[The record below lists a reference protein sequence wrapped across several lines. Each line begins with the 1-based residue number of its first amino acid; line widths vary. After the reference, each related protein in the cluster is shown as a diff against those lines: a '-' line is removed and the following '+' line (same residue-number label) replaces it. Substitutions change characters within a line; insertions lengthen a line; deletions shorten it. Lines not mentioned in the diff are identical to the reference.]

1 MPALLLLLSLLCP
14 PSLAG
19 TAGASNVSQ
28 DGLASALRG
37 LLREAAA
44 GTVVVA
50 MGSDAARAVEKEA
63 ASDGLTVTVRTASP
77 VGDRATE
84 LKRARGTAACMVVV
98 EATGTRSFGLSL
110 DCAEPGPTAAA
121 ATGGVQAAD
130 LRAFSFSK
138 VVFRLEPGQA
148 VGQSWVAAVPRDVR
162 WATDLAASTGSTEIR
177 ALERLRAAGLPA
189 RGAEDLLFG
198 QDRSA
203 EAPLVLGGEVRQV
216 QVEAA
221 GTLLKRINRVSLVV
235 EWQLFD
241 RKSQQ
246 VVSRISAHGVAEAEV
261 LDNLLL
267 DQAVL
272 ASVSALGRDPR
283 FQAALAP
290 VAAAAVVSF
299 DGPLTLPACG
309 AAARTLPADL
319 TPALGAVL
327 PVHVDGGVGAGVL
340 ISSEGWVLTAAHV
353 VEGSS
358 QVMVALGE
366 GGMRLPAQVSR
377 VQPAADVALL
387 KIPGSGY
394 PCLPLST
401 AVTAPVGTP
410 VFAAGA
416 PMGQALG
423 VSVTQGIVSGW
434 RRWQDG
440 ALLQTDASL
449 SPGHSGGPLLGPDG
463 TVLAVISFKL
473 VAEGVEGMGFGVPS
487 AEALRALSVELGP

>member
-14 PSLAG
+14 PGLAG
-19 TAGASNVSQ
+19 TTGATTVSQ
-28 DGLASALRG
+28 DGLAMALRG

-63 ASDGLTVTVRTASP
+63 ASDGLAVTVRTASP

-98 EATGTRSFGLSL
+98 EATGTRSFGLRL
-110 DCAEPGPTAAA
+110 ECEAAA
-121 ATGGVQAAD
+121 APTAGAAPAAD

-221 GTLLKRINRVSLVV
+221 GTVLKRTNRVSLVV

-290 VAAAAVVSF
+290 VAAAPAVSF
-299 DGPLTLPACG
+299 DGPLALPVCG
-309 AAARTLPADL
+309 AAPRTLPADL
-319 TPALGAVL
+319 APALGAVL

-401 AVTAPVGTP
+401 AATAPVGTP

-473 VAEGVEGMGFGVPS
+473 VADGVEGMGFGVPS